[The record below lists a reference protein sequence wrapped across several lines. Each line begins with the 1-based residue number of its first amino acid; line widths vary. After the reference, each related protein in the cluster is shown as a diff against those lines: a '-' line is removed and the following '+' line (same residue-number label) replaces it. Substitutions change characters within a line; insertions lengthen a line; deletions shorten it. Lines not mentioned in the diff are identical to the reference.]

1 MYTYMAYPCDDAIS
15 LEKKIESFLSISL
28 GAYRVPEREQK
39 EIIAF
44 IKGLDIRKISEQV
57 MQVLFE
63 PDRKSGRNLQRE
75 ATRRRAG
82 DHRPWRRR
90 HGNNGS
96 CAGEPEGSKHS
107 RYPN

>member
-63 PDRKSGRNLQRE
+63 AVAVSRSCFPTKILMYFNITRNTRK
-75 ATRRRAG
+75 
-82 DHRPWRRR
+82 
-90 HGNNGS
+90 
-96 CAGEPEGSKHS
+96 
-107 RYPN
+107 